1 MHLLLLRTRPTLPWI
16 TDFDMTPSK
25 LDFAIDY
32 LVEMVLF
39 VGVSRPLIFVGPAT
53 WNDLLGEPGCIQLP
67 NEMRHSVFQLNESL

>member
-39 VGVSRPLIFVGPAT
+39 VGVSRPLIFVGPAPGMT
-53 WNDLLGEPGCIQLP
+53 FLVNLGAYSCQ
-67 NEMRHSVFQLNESL
+67 VK